1 MIGVGPLAGVR
12 VVELGGIGP
21 GPHAGM
27 VLADMGADVVRVR
40 RPGGLT
46 MPAEDRDLLHRGKR
60 TVDLDVKAQPE
71 ALLGLVAKADVL
83 LDCFRPGTCERLGIG
98 PDDCVAVNPRLIVA
112 RITGWGQDGPLAQ
125 AAGHDITYIALSGA
139 LAAMGRPG
147 EPASLPLNLV
157 GDFGGGSMFLVTA
170 VLAALIERERTGR
183 GRVLDVAIV
192 DGVNYLES
200 MMYAMRAQGLWSDTA
215 GVNMLDTGLPW
226 YDVYECA
233 DGRYLAVG
241 ALENQFFAEMVAL
254 FDLDAQ
260 WTTRRDDPTTW
271 PELRAVIAAAV
282 LTRTRDE
289 WARAAATTDAC
300 VAPVLDLGE
309 AHEALSD
316 RPVFLTPAEA
326 GLPGA
331 VPTLPY
337 AGRPEPNPRL
347 EEALQRWG
355 VDARG

>member
-1 MIGVGPLAGVR
+1 
-12 VVELGGIGP
+12 
-21 GPHAGM
+21 
-27 VLADMGADVVRVR
+27 
-40 RPGGLT
+40 
-46 MPAEDRDLLHRGKR
+46 
-60 TVDLDVKAQPE
+60 
-71 ALLGLVAKADVL
+71 
-83 LDCFRPGTCERLGIG
+83 
-98 PDDCVAVNPRLIVA
+98 
-112 RITGWGQDGPLAQ
+112 
-125 AAGHDITYIALSGA
+125 
-139 LAAMGRPG
+139 
-147 EPASLPLNLV
+147 
-157 GDFGGGSMFLVTA
+157 
-170 VLAALIERERTGR
+170 
-183 GRVLDVAIV
+183 
-192 DGVNYLES
+192 
-200 MMYAMRAQGLWSDTA
+200 MYAMRAQGLWSDTA